1 MAAGANDVAPVIII
15 KKVKKV
21 GGGHHGGAW
30 KVAYADFVTAMMA
43 FFLLLWLLNATT
55 EEQKRGIAEYFTPV
69 TAFAPESVSQ
79 STSGSNGVLG
89 GQTMTSEGSLS
100 NDTSP
105 VGVTVSLPGAS
116 QETEDQV
123 EDPIEDPTEG
133 SKTGERQRP
142 ADNPNEES
150 QSVNANEVDR
160 LAQELEQERFEAAE
174 AELRQ
179 AIQSVPDLADFAK
192 NLVVDQTP
200 EGLRI
205 QIIDQE
211 GKSMFASGSADM
223 YPHTQR
229 LLALVTNAI
238 DQLENPVAIKGHTDA
253 TPFASD
259 NGYSNWELSTDR
271 ANSSRRALIAAGLP
285 AQRIVSVVG
294 RADQE
299 HFIKDDPFSPR
310 NRRISIVLLRQA
322 AGSDEP
328 VYQSDGKSG

>member
-1 MAAGANDVAPVIII
+1 MAATGNDEATVVII
-15 KKVKKV
+15 KKIKKV
-21 GGGHHGGAW
+21 SGGGHHGGAW

-69 TAFAPESVSQ
+69 TALNPESVSQ
-79 STSGSNGVLG
+79 SDSGSGGVMG
-89 GQTMTSEGSLS
+89 GRSLTTDGALV

-105 VGVTVSLPGAS
+105 MGITVSLPGAS
-116 QETEDQV
+116 EEPEKETDKL
-123 EDPIEDPTEG
+123 IENPTEG
-133 SKTGERQRP
+133 SEPGQRLANGSDSP
-142 ADNPNEES
+142 TEPVNPGDI
-150 QSVNANEVDR
+150 DR
-160 LAQELEQERFEAAE
+160 LAQELEQERFAGAE

-179 AIQSVPDLADFAK
+179 ALESIPDLSDFAK
-192 NLVVDQTP
+192 NLIVDQTP

-211 GKSMFASGSADM
+211 GKSMFSSGSAEM

-229 LLALVTNAI
+229 LLALVTDAI
-238 DQLENPVAIKGHTDA
+238 KKLDNPVAIKGHTDS
-253 TPFASD
+253 TPFSSS

-271 ANSSRRALIAAGLP
+271 ANSSRRALLAAGLP
-285 AQRIVSVVG
+285 ASRIASVVG

-299 HFIKDDPFSPR
+299 HFVPGEPFSPR

-322 AGSDEP
+322 PESEVP
-328 VYQSDGKSG
+328 LYQSDN

>member
-1 MAAGANDVAPVIII
+1 MAADANEAGSVIIVKKI
-15 KKVKKV
+15 KKS

-79 STSGSNGVLG
+79 STSGSDGVLG
-89 GQTMTSEGSLS
+89 GRTMTSEGALS

-116 QETEDQV
+116 QESEDQA
-123 EDPIEDPTEG
+123 EDPVEDPTEG
-133 SKTGERQRP
+133 DRSGESQNL
-142 ADNPNEES
+142 ADNQPASS
-150 QSVNANEVDR
+150 QPVDPQEVDR
-160 LAQELEQERFEAAE
+160 LAQELEQERFDAAE

-179 AIQSVPDLADFAK
+179 AIESVPDLADFAK

-211 GKSMFASGSADM
+211 GKSMFASGSAEM
-223 YPHTQR
+223 YAHTQR

-238 DQLENPVAIKGHTDA
+238 GKLDNPVAIKGHTDA
-253 TPFASD
+253 TPYSSN

-285 AQRIVSVVG
+285 ASRIASVVG

-299 HFIKDDPFSPR
+299 PFIKDDPFSPR

-328 VYQSDGKSG
+328 QYQSDG

>member
-1 MAAGANDVAPVIII
+1 MAAEANEAGSVIII
-15 KKVKKV
+15 KKIKKG

-69 TAFAPESVSQ
+69 ASFSPDSVSQ
-79 STSGSNGVLG
+79 SPSGSDGVLG
-89 GQTMTSEGSLS
+89 GRTLTSEGALA

-105 VGVTVSLPGAS
+105 VGVTVSLPGS
-116 QETEDQV
+116 GEDTDEQN
-123 EDPIEDPTEG
+123 EDPVEDPTEG
-133 SKTGERQRP
+133 KKP
-142 ADNPNEES
+142 ANGQNLAGPSEAPDQAVDPE
-150 QSVNANEVDR
+150 EVDR

-179 AIQSVPDLADFAK
+179 AIESVPDLADFAK

-205 QIIDQE
+205 QIVDQE
-211 GKSMFASGSADM
+211 GRSMFASGSSDM
-223 YPHTQR
+223 FGHTQR
-229 LLALVTNAI
+229 LLALVADAI
-238 DQLENPVAIKGHTDA
+238 DKLDNQVAIKGHTDA
-253 TPFASD
+253 TPFAAD

-285 AQRIVSVVG
+285 PTRIASVVG

-299 HFIKDDPFSPR
+299 PFIKDDPYNPR
-310 NRRISIVLLRQA
+310 NRRISIILLRNTPGGEQ
-322 AGSDEP
+322 P
-328 VYQSDGKSG
+328 VYQSDG

>member
-1 MAAGANDVAPVIII
+1 MAEANEAGSVIII
-15 KKVKKV
+15 KKIKKS

-69 TAFAPESVSQ
+69 TAFAPDSVSQ
-79 STSGSNGVLG
+79 SKAGSDGVLG
-89 GQTMTSEGSLS
+89 GRSMTSEGSLS
-100 NDTSP
+100 HDTSP

-116 QETEDQV
+116 QDSEDQA
-123 EDPIEDPTEG
+123 EDPVENPTEG
-133 SKTGERQRP
+133 DLSGERQQL
-142 ADNPNEES
+142 AE
-150 QSVNANEVDR
+150 NAGEAGEAVDPTEVDR
-160 LAQELEQERFEAAE
+160 LAEELEQERCEAAE

-211 GKSMFASGSADM
+211 GRSMFSSGSAEM
-223 YPHTQR
+223 FAHTQR

-238 DQLENPVAIKGHTDA
+238 SKLENPVAIKGHTDA
-253 TPFASD
+253 TPYASD

-285 AQRIVSVVG
+285 ANRIASVVG

-299 HFIKDDPFSPR
+299 HFIEDDPFSPR
-310 NRRISIVLLRQA
+310 NRRISIILLRQA
-322 AGSDEP
+322 AGSDVP
-328 VYQSDGKSG
+328 QYQSDG

>member
-1 MAAGANDVAPVIII
+1 MAAGANDAERPIIII
-15 KKVKKV
+15 KKVKKG

-116 QETEDQV
+116 QEKDDDSK
-123 EDPIEDPTEG
+123 DPVEDPTEG
-133 SKTGERQRP
+133 SKPGQRQNM
-142 ADNPNEES
+142 AENPGGS
-150 QSVNANEVDR
+150 PQSVDPTEVDR
-160 LAQELEQERFEAAE
+160 LAQELEQERFDAAE
-174 AELRQ
+174 AELQQ
-179 AIQSVPDLADFAK
+179 AIAAVPDLADFAK

-211 GKSMFASGSADM
+211 GKSMFASGSASM

-238 DQLENPVAIKGHTDA
+238 DQLDNPVAIKGHTDA
-253 TPFASD
+253 TPYSSD

-285 AQRIVSVVG
+285 ASRIASVVG

-299 HFIKDDPFSPR
+299 HFIKEDPFSPR

-322 AGSDEP
+322 PVGNEP
-328 VYQSDGKSG
+328 VYESDG